1 MTIHQKLLLP
11 VLPLLLF
18 VIRPVSKPASVSS
31 FDTIKVDG
39 GHISGTVN
47 SAGDVHIFKG
57 IPFAAPPVGTL
68 RWKEPQPVKPWT
80 GVKKCDT
87 FSASPMQN
95 KPVSFMMYTPEF
107 LIPEKPISED
117 CLYLNVWTA
126 AKTSNEKRPVI
137 VWIYGGGFV
146 SGGSACGIYD
156 GEELA
161 KKGVV
166 FVSINYRVGVFGFLA
181 HPELTKESNG
191 KGSGNFA
198 FLDQIAGLK
207 WVKQNIAAFGGDP
220 DRVTIAGQ
228 SAGSFS
234 VNALMASPQA
244 KGLFQRAIGE
254 SGAMFNEDGRA
265 LTLEAAETNGKKF
278 MEAVHSNSIDEMR
291 KMSAEAFRKHQ
302 VLSLPVP

>member
-11 VLPLLLF
+11 VLSLLLF

-146 SGGSACGIYD
+146 SGGSAAGFMMVRNWQRRESCSYP
-156 GEELA
+156 
-161 KKGVV
+161 
-166 FVSINYRVGVFGFLA
+166 SIIVLECSGF
-181 HPELTKESNG
+181 
-191 KGSGNFA
+191 
-198 FLDQIAGLK
+198 
-207 WVKQNIAAFGGDP
+207 
-220 DRVTIAGQ
+220 
-228 SAGSFS
+228 
-234 VNALMASPQA
+234 
-244 KGLFQRAIGE
+244 
-254 SGAMFNEDGRA
+254 
-265 LTLEAAETNGKKF
+265 
-278 MEAVHSNSIDEMR
+278 
-291 KMSAEAFRKHQ
+291 
-302 VLSLPVP
+302 